1 MGAGHAHPLY
11 VHGHS
16 RVHGLAPEVKVA
28 AAFAFVFAVA
38 VTPRVAVWAFAV
50 HAALLAMIAALAG
63 IGPRFVLAR
72 LLVITPFVAFAFA
85 IPFVGT
91 GERVDVLGMSL
102 SRDGVWAMWNV
113 LAKAGL
119 GATTSILL
127 AATTEIPRMLTGMA
141 RLRVPPVLTMIA
153 SFMVRYLELLAGEMR
168 RMRIAMASRGY
179 APRWLWQA
187 RPIAASAG
195 ALFIR
200 SYERGERVH
209 AAMLSRGYTGAMP
222 EIDERRAS
230 ARQWMAAAVVP
241 VLAWVVAAT
250 ALLGPRVVGV

>member
-16 RVHGLAPEVKVA
+16 RVHRLAPEVKVA
-28 AAFAFVFAVA
+28 GAVMFVCAVA

-50 HAALLAMIAALAG
+50 DAVLLAAVAALSG

-72 LLVITPFVAFAFA
+72 LTVVLPFVAFAIV

-102 SRDGVWAMWNV
+102 SRDGLWATWNV

-127 AATTEIPRMLTGMA
+127 AGTTEIPRLLTGMA
-141 RLRVPPVLTMIA
+141 RLHVPPVLTMIA
-153 SFMVRYLELLAGEMR
+153 SFMVRYLELLAGEVR
-168 RMRIAMASRGY
+168 RMRTAMAARGY

-187 RPIAASAG
+187 RPVAASAG
-195 ALFIR
+195 ALFVR

-209 AAMLSRGYTGAMP
+209 AAMLSRGYTGVMP

-230 ARQWMAAAVVP
+230 AREWMAAAVVP
-241 VLAWVVAAT
+241 AVAWLVAVTALAGPLVAA
-250 ALLGPRVVGV
+250 A

>member
-16 RVHGLAPEVKVA
+16 RVHRLAPEVKVA
-28 AAFAFVFAVA
+28 CAVAFVFAVA
-38 VTPRVAVWAFAV
+38 ITPRMAVWAFAA
-50 HAALLAMIAALAG
+50 HAASLAVVAALSG

-72 LLVITPFVAFAFA
+72 LSVIVPFVAFAFV

-91 GERVDVLGMSL
+91 GERIDVLGMSL
-102 SRDGVWAMWNV
+102 SRDGLWAMWNV

-127 AATTEIPRMLTGMA
+127 AGTTEIPRLLTGMG
-141 RLRVPPVLTMIA
+141 RLRVPSVLTMIA
-153 SFMVRYLELLAGEMR
+153 SFMVRYLELLAGEVR
-168 RMRIAMASRGY
+168 RLRIAMASRGY

-187 RPIAASAG
+187 RPVAASAG

-209 AAMLSRGYTGAMP
+209 AAMLSRGYTGVMP
-222 EIDERRAS
+222 ELDERRAS
-230 ARQWMAAAVVP
+230 AREWMTAAAIP
-241 VLAWVVAAT
+241 ALAWVVAVT
-250 ALLGPRVVGV
+250 ALAAPLVASP